1 MPQKTRFEGVS
12 FDGIPV
18 VEMNPDIAQL
28 CRGFKCKRP
37 EFQSY
42 IGGNL
47 IQTESNSV
55 LSKCFIVHHGGHLA
69 GYITLLADKLAMK
82 DPILLN
88 EGVSRSTFP
97 AIKIGWLAEDKRVK
111 GIGGKLIK
119 WAMEYVALN
128 VSDRVGARF
137 LTVDA
142 LYDADDNPHY
152 DMSAYYSRYD
162 FEYADEEEELP
173 PIDGFRSMYFDLMPL
188 IIGLRDSDASH
199 RESTSF

>member
-12 FDGIPV
+12 FNDIPV

-47 IQTESNSV
+47 IKTESDCI
-55 LSKCFIVHHGGHLA
+55 LSKCFIVHYDGHLA
-69 GYITLLADKLAMK
+69 GYITLLADKLTLK
-82 DPILLN
+82 DQILLN
-88 EGVSRSTFP
+88 EGVTRSTFP
-97 AIKIGWLAEDKRVK
+97 AIKIGWLAGDRRVK

-128 VSDRVGARF
+128 VSDKIGARF

-142 LYDADDNPHY
+142 LYDADIDPHY
-152 DMSAYYSRYD
+152 DMSAYYANYG
-162 FEYADEEEELP
+162 FEYASEEEELP

-188 IIGLRDSDASH
+188 ITGLRD
-199 RESTSF
+199 REA